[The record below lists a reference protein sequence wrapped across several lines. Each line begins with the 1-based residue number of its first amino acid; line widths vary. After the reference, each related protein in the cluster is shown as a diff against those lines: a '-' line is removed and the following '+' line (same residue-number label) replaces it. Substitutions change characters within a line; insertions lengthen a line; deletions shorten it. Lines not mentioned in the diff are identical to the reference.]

1 MISISPGHFGPKTG
15 ASGIIDEVT
24 EAIKVSKKVAEILNK
39 SNVKTNYIQD
49 NVSKSQ
55 KNNINWLVNAHNK
68 TSRKLDVSVHFN
80 SSGGTSNKGIGTEVL
95 VYGESTKKLA
105 SDVSKAISD
114 VSGLI
119 NRGVKVRAD
128 LGFLR
133 GTNKPAILLEIC
145 FVNSSVDVALY
156 RRDFNKICEA
166 IAKELAEYVGKS
178 IATTTT
184 SSTVGESD
192 IEKRAKKLINQA
204 VEKGIFKDEH
214 DTNKYN
220 KDQLLR
226 YVTILG
232 ERLI

>member
-15 ASGIIDEVT
+15 ASGIIDEVS

-55 KNNINWLVNAHNK
+55 KSNINWLVNAHNK
-68 TSRKLDVSVHFN
+68 SSRKLDVSVHFN

-95 VYGESTKKLA
+95 VYGNSTKDLA
-105 SDVSKAISD
+105 SDICKSISE

-119 NRGVKVRAD
+119 NRGVKVRTD

-133 GTNKPAILLEIC
+133 GTNKPSVLLEIC

-166 IAKELAEYVGKS
+166 IAKELSKYVGGK
-178 IATTTT
+178 IINDV
-184 SSTVGESD
+184 SSTVGESE
-192 IEKRAKKLINQA
+192 IEKRAKKLIDKA
-204 VEKGIFKDEH
+204 VEKGLFKDVH